1 MRILCV
7 HEENLNNFNNA
18 VHSQASNK
26 HFFEFFM
33 SLKIEVNGNEKQFG
47 NLHYSKY
54 LLSRF
59 TQESNEIHTSVERH
73 EGRN

>member
-1 MRILCV
+1 
-7 HEENLNNFNNA
+7 
-18 VHSQASNK
+18 
-26 HFFEFFM
+26 M

-59 TQESNEIHTSVERH
+59 TQESNEVHTSVERH
-73 EGRN
+73 EGRI